1 MFFQRYADTPGMT
14 GKNAEIAPHIVTI
27 NAYNQAIEFMGDGSI
42 DLDTDTF
49 KCELHS
55 ALTFTATH
63 TQRSDVSAS
72 AVATGNGYTSPGQ
85 NLASV
90 TWGFSTDKTIFN
102 AGNVSWAASG
112 GSISGDD
119 AVIYDDT
126 HASDLLLCCCSIST
140 SAQRNLLA
148 MARTSSSTS
157 TTPTASSTSREPCRT
172 TRAREARQHPDGL
185 DDHRAPA

>member
-126 HASDLLLCCCSIST
+126 HASDLLLFDIDFGAT
-140 SAQRNLLA
+140 ESAG
-148 MARTSSSTS
+148 
-157 TTPTASSTSREPCRT
+157 
-172 TRAREARQHPDGL
+172 DGTNFVI
-185 DDHRAPA
+185 DFDYTNGIFYIA